1 MVKEPEVDPVEMR
14 KIQLATS
21 THLSTPEEIALL
33 STPEE
38 VLARMFPKRKRESN
52 DERPA
57 KRRKLLPK
65 ALDVPELVT
74 QILAARNRNFLRMRK
89 RRALQFNLFA
99 VPPMQDGLVTE
110 DGAYLMKILGCQ
122 SPDLF
127 EMQRQLRHSHVTFCL
142 HLICR
147 RL

>member
-1 MVKEPEVDPVEMR
+1 MTDFEKKLAPVIDAESEGNSAEDVMLAEPEVDPVEMR
-14 KIQLATS
+14 KIPLATS

-33 STPEE
+33 STPE
-38 VLARMFPKRKRESN
+38 
-52 DERPA
+52 
-57 KRRKLLPK
+57 

-127 EMQRQLRHSHVTFCL
+127 EMQRHSHVTFCL

-147 RL
+147 RN